1 MMGAELGNYKT
12 CVSARSTDKELL
24 KYAQDG
30 GIVSQLFAFALEEG
44 IIDGAI
50 VAANKEFAAKYPSK
64 VMADNSNFD
73 MIEPWRSIP
82 AIVNTKAE
90 LLAAAGTKYNIS
102 PNMAMIK
109 EATRSFGLDKIGIVG
124 TPCQMQAV
132 RKGQLYPV
140 GLRDVG
146 DKIALAVGIFCM
158 ENSPYQSI
166 IQLVEDH
173 AAMKLE
179 SVKKMEIGKG
189 KFWVYGKRG
198 QVVQLPLKVT
208 HKYEQPGC
216 KVCLDYVASLADIST
231 GSVGSPD
238 GWSTVMVRSK
248 IGDSV
253 WAKAMAAGVFETQPI
268 EKVKPGLELVTKLA
282 NEKITKNQATL
293 AARATF
299 GVGKGLRNP
308 YL

>member
-1 MMGAELGNYKT
+1 MGAELGIYKS
-12 CVSARSTDKELL
+12 CVSARSTDKEVL
-24 KYAQDG
+24 KVAQDG
-30 GIVSQLFAFALEEG
+30 GIVTSLFAYAFDEG

-50 VAANKEFAAKYPSK
+50 VAATKEFAHKHPEKA
-64 VMADNSNFD
+64 MMDNSN
-73 MIEPWRSIP
+73 MEYHEPWRPIP
-82 AIVNTKAE
+82 CVVTSKADMI
-90 LLAAAGTKYNIS
+90 AAAGTKYNIS
-102 PNMAMIK
+102 PNMNLLK

-132 RKGQLYPV
+132 RKAQLYPI
-140 GLRDVG
+140 GMRDVG
-146 DKIALAVGIFCM
+146 ASIALAVGIFCM
-158 ENSPYQSI
+158 ENFPYQSI

-173 AAMKLE
+173 AGMKLE

-189 KFWVYGKRG
+189 KFWVYAKRG

-216 KVCLDYVASLADIST
+216 HVCLDYVANLADIST

-238 GWSTVMVRSK
+238 GWSTVFIRSK

-253 WAKAMAAGVFETQPI
+253 WAKAMAAGCFETQPI
-268 EKVKPGLELVTKLA
+268 EKVKPGLEMVTKLA
-282 NEKITKNQATL
+282 NEKITKNKKTL
-293 AARATF
+293 EERATF

-308 YL
+308 YI

>member
-1 MMGAELGNYKT
+1 MGAELGKYKS

-24 KYAQDG
+24 KCAQDG
-30 GIVSQLFAFALEEG
+30 GIVSSLFAFALDEG

-50 VAANKEFAAKYPSK
+50 VAASKEFAAKNPSK
-64 VMADNSNFD
+64 VILDSTNFD
-73 MIEPWRSIP
+73 MIEPWRPIP

-102 PNMAMIK
+102 PNVALLK

-132 RKGQLYPV
+132 RKAQLYPI
-140 GLRDVG
+140 GMRDVG
-146 DKIALAVGIFCM
+146 ASIALAVGIFCM
-158 ENSPYQSI
+158 ENFPYQSI
-166 IQLVEDH
+166 LQLVEDH

-216 KVCLDYVASLADIST
+216 HVCLDYVANLGDIST

-268 EKVKPGLELVTKLA
+268 EKVKPGLELVSKLA
-282 NEKITKNQATL
+282 NEKITKNKATL

-299 GVGKGLRNP
+299 GVGKALRNP
-308 YL
+308 YI